1 MDGPSNESTVETV
14 TVEILGT
21 HLRVRVPSDRT
32 ADVLRAADV
41 VRERIDE
48 VREAS
53 DPPDRAVTRAAL
65 ELAFEA
71 IVAQRDA
78 AASLEDLIARL
89 DDAIQA

>member
-1 MDGPSNESTVETV
+1 MDGPTNETTVETL
-14 TVEILGT
+14 TVEIMGT
-21 HLRVRVPSDRT
+21 HLRVRVPPDRA
-32 ADVLRAADV
+32 ADVLRAVDV
-41 VRERIDE
+41 VRKRIDE

-65 ELAFEA
+65 ELAFEV

-78 AASLEDLIARL
+78 TAALEDLIARL